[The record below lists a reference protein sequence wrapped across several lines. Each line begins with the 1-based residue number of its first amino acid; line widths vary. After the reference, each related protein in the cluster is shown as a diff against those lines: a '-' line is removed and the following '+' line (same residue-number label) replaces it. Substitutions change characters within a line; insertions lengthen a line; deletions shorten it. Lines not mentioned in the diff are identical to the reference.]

1 MQRYAVINGDMIGS
15 TRLNKARREF
25 YLGQL
30 KTLFDILKKEKAFG
44 VIRSF
49 QVYRGDSFQ
58 GALVKPEKSLQV
70 MLMIRSYMRMLT
82 ARYGAKAK
90 KSIAVNRSSF
100 NTLTDLRLAVGIG
113 SVSKLNIK
121 LMESD
126 GEAFHRSGKLIDSMK
141 KSGVNMAIET
151 PWPDKNEELEVF
163 FGLLD
168 AIISRWSPQQAEVVY
183 HRLQGLNQTQIAE
196 QLKTSVSAIN
206 QRLKTANWS
215 SVGKL
220 LVLFESRIK
229 KQKG

>member
-15 TRLNKARREF
+15 TSLNGARREF
-25 YLGQL
+25 YLNQL
-30 KTLFDILKKEKAFG
+30 KTLFDVLKKEKVFG
-44 VIRSF
+44 VVRSF

-58 GALVKPEKSLQV
+58 GALAKPEKSLQV
-70 MLMIRSYMRMLT
+70 LLMIRSYMRMIT

-90 KSIAVNRSSF
+90 KSVAVNRSSF

-113 SVSKLNIK
+113 TVSKLNTK

-151 PWPDKNEELEVF
+151 PWPAQNEELDVF

-183 HRLQGLNQTQIAE
+183 YRLQGLNQTEIAG
-196 QLKTSVSAIN
+196 QLNTSVSAIN
-206 QRLKTANWS
+206 QRLKIANWS
-215 SVGKL
+215 SVSKL